1 MTQTML
7 NAVVKDTIITAAK
20 VSAPILIIVL
30 VLGLAISIFQATT
43 QIQEQTLTFVPKLM
57 ATAVVGIFLGSWMLQ
72 TIMSFTTRIFDLISK
87 ITT

>member
-20 VSAPILIIVL
+20 VSAPILITVL
-30 VLGLAISIFQATT
+30 VLGLVISILQATT
-43 QIQEQTLTFVPKLM
+43 QIQEQTLTFVPKLI